1 MKKTKKLLAM
11 ITLITMTSTLAFQTE
26 ISAAV
31 INQTKDNS
39 QIQETETK
47 DEAQAQETEEKENT
61 QAQETEVKEDTQAQ
75 ETEVKEDTQIQENEV
90 KDDVQIQESEIKD
103 NLIETNKNIDS
114 IEAVKRY
121 EENLESLYVE
131 KEASST
137 ALTISSFSSDLK
149 SPQEKGK
156 TIKFTAKAQGG
167 SGTIKYSFVEK
178 INGNYKEIKAYSE
191 TNTVSWKPQYVGTY
205 TIYAVAKDS
214 TGSMKISSISY
225 QIKAPT
231 LKLDS
236 FTPDKTSP
244 QKVGTAVKFT
254 TKIRGVNGTAKYKYY
269 RYLNNQYALIK
280 DWSTNNSIT
289 IAPSKAGKYDVY
301 VAVKDSSGTTVRKN
315 VVFEFKDVLKLNS
328 FTADKTSPQKVGT
341 AVKFTTKVSG
351 ASGTVKYKYYRYL
364 NNEYSLIKDWS
375 TSNSITIAPSKA
387 GKYDIYVA
395 VKDSSGTTVRKN
407 IVFEFKDVL
416 KLSSFTADKTSPQKV
431 GTAVKFTT
439 KVSGASGTVKYKYY
453 RYLNNEYSLIK
464 DWSTSNSITIAP
476 SKAGKYDIYVAV
488 KDSSGAT
495 VRKNIM
501 FEFNG
506 ELTLSSFTADKQS
519 PQLKNTSITLK
530 ANSNGGIGTKTYKFY
545 SKLGN
550 NTQVIKDYSTSN
562 SVTWKPSTDG
572 NYTLYVNVKDSSGK
586 VVTKSLNYVIKSPTK
601 LTGKVVEADGD
612 TDYTNDKVL
621 PNATV
626 KITKNGVTQTT
637 TTNANGVYSFE
648 KLMDGAYTITVS
660 KTGYKTSTQ
669 TVNIPEGQANYY
681 NSTIEL
687 ISNTT
692 IADGTASG
700 TIYDV
705 LTGNGVEGL
714 TLKIRSGIGNTTG
727 TVVKTIKTGQGGKY
741 SVTLPAGNYCVQII
755 DERTISNESERY
767 LTNTFDIKTL
777 GNKTIGSQDGN
788 VSTSISSQQ
797 IRIVLKWGENPRD
810 LDSHLVG
817 PTSSGEKFHIYFS
830 DKYYQENSEKVA
842 DLDLDDI
849 SSYGPETTTIY
860 NPVSGKYQF
869 YVLNYSNRHSSESS
883 SLASSGATV
892 QVYIGASN
900 KPNYTFN
907 VPQHEGTLWKVFEYD
922 SVTKKITPINQMS
935 YESNSSHVGMN

>member
-351 ASGTVKYKYYRYL
+351 A
-364 NNEYSLIKDWS
+364 N
-375 TSNSITIAPSKA
+375 
-387 GKYDIYVA
+387 
-395 VKDSSGTTVRKN
+395 
-407 IVFEFKDVL
+407 
-416 KLSSFTADKTSPQKV
+416 
-431 GTAVKFTT
+431 
-439 KVSGASGTVKYKYY
+439 GAVKYKYY

>member
-11 ITLITMTSTLAFQTE
+11 LTLITMTSTLAFQTE

-31 INQTKDNS
+31 INQTKDNT

-47 DEAQAQETEEKENT
+47 DEEQVQENEAKDDTQVQETEE
-61 QAQETEVKEDTQAQ
+61 
-75 ETEVKEDTQIQENEV
+75 
-90 KDDVQIQESEIKD
+90 KDDVQIQ
-103 NLIETNKNIDS
+103 NIETNKNINP

-156 TIKFTAKAQGG
+156 TIKLTANAQGG
-167 SGTIKYSFVEK
+167 SGKIQYSFVEK
-178 INGNYKEIKAYSE
+178 INDNYKEIKAYSE
-191 TNTVSWKPQYVGTY
+191 TNTVSWNPQYVGTY

-214 TGSMKISSISY
+214 TGSLKISSMSY
-225 QIKAPT
+225 QIKSPT
-231 LKLDS
+231 LKLDN

-244 QKVGTAVKFT
+244 QKVGTT
-254 TKIRGVNGTAKYKYY
+254 
-269 RYLNNQYALIK
+269 
-280 DWSTNNSIT
+280 
-289 IAPSKAGKYDVY
+289 
-301 VAVKDSSGTTVRKN
+301 
-315 VVFEFKDVLKLNS
+315 
-328 FTADKTSPQKVGT
+328 
-341 AVKFTTKVSG
+341 VKFTTKVSG
-351 ASGTVKYKYYRYL
+351 VNGTVKYKYYRYL
-364 NNEYSLIKDWS
+364 NNEYALIKDWS
-375 TSNSITIAPSKA
+375 TSNSITISPSKA
-387 GKYDIYVA
+387 GKYDVYVA
-395 VKDSSGTTVRKN
+395 AKDSSGTTVRKN

-431 GTAVKFTT
+431 GTTVKFTT
-439 KVSGASGTVKYKYY
+439 KVSGADGTVKYKYY
-453 RYLNNEYSLIK
+453 RYLNSEYSLIK
-464 DWSTSNSITIAP
+464 DWSTSNSITISP
-476 SKAGKYDIYVAV
+476 SKVGKYDVYVAV
-488 KDSSGAT
+488 KDSSGDIVRKNIVFEFKDVLKLDSFTADKTSPQKVGTAVKFTTKVSGADGT
-495 VRKNIM
+495 VKYKYYRYLNSEYSLIKDWSTSNSITISPSKAGKYDVYVAVKDSSGTTIRKNIM

-506 ELTLSSFTADKQS
+506 ELKLNSFTADKAS
-519 PQLKNTSITLK
+519 PQLSGTTIKLTAQATGTGTLQYK
-530 ANSNGGIGTKTYKFY
+530 FLIKDSNGNWGMLRDYATTNTYE
-545 SKLGN
+545 
-550 NTQVIKDYSTSN
+550 
-562 SVTWKPSTDG
+562 WKPGATG
-572 NYTLYVNVKDSSGK
+572 NKTLYVDVKDSTGK
-586 VVTKSLNYVIKSPTK
+586 VVRKQMSYTIKSPTK

-621 PNATV
+621 SNATV

-660 KTGYKTSTQ
+660 KEGYKTSTQ

-687 ISNTT
+687 ISNTSV
-692 IADGTASG
+692 ADGTASG

-727 TVVKTIKTGQGGKY
+727 TVVKTIKTGEGGKY

-788 VSTSISSQQ
+788 VSTSISSEQ
-797 IRIVLKWGENPRD
+797 IRIVLKWGENPSD

-817 PTSSGEKFHIYFS
+817 PTSSGEKFHIYFMN
-830 DKYYQENSEKVA
+830 KNYEENSKKVA
-842 DLDLDDI
+842 DLDLDDT

-869 YVLNYSNRHSSESS
+869 YVFDYSNRYSSESS
-883 SLASSGATV
+883 ALASSGATV

-900 KPNYTFN
+900 KPLYTFN
-907 VPQHEGTLWKVFEYD
+907 VPQNEGTLWKVFEYD

-935 YESNSSHVGMN
+935 YESYSSDVGMN